1 MNKILVIAPHPDD
14 ETLGCGGSLLKHAKN
29 GDEINWLIC
38 TEAHSELGWSN
49 NKIQQRKTE
58 IKLVKEKYNF
68 ESVHAL
74 GIPAAKVD
82 LMPISEIAE
91 KIGGIVNEISP
102 NIIYMPF
109 FNDVHTDHNII
120 GKVLQSLIKWFRYPS
135 LKKVLVYETLSETN
149 FNFISK
155 DKFHP
160 NTFNNITNFIDEK
173 IKIMKIYESELH
185 EHPFPRSRESIKALA
200 ILRGSQSGHKYAEA
214 FHLVYEN
221 IK

>member
-1 MNKILVIAPHPDD
+1 M
-14 ETLGCGGSLLKHAKN
+14 
-29 GDEINWLIC
+29 
-38 TEAHSELGWSN
+38 
-49 NKIQQRKTE
+49 
-58 IKLVKEKYNF
+58 
-68 ESVHAL
+68 HAL